1 MAIAIPLREST
12 PSGGP
17 EHFYDH
23 RTECGYAD
31 GSPKPAALSFFREQ
45 TAAAADDPST
55 AAPVSHKVC
64 ETEDI
69 IRLDEVDFGR
79 QVACDLKADFLLAN
93 FGF

>member
-1 MAIAIPLREST
+1 MWLRRRVAEAGSALIF
-12 PSGGP
+12 PRANGRGGRCSI
-17 EHFYDH
+17 D
-23 RTECGYAD
+23 R
-31 GSPKPAALSFFREQ
+31 R
-45 TAAAADDPST
+45 
-55 AAPVSHKVC
+55 APVSHKVC